1 MTSRSPRK
9 LDGSGRP
16 VRPLLEAFKLTK
28 TYGTVQAVR
37 GVDFSLAENSYVTLL
52 GPSGC
57 GKTSILRMIGGF
69 ENVSSGALSLD
80 GNRLDETAANLRPI
94 NTVFQSYAL
103 FPHLSVL
110 ENVAFG
116 LSYRDVAKT
125 QIKLLAMEA
134 LKTVQMEA
142 MVERRPRQLSGGQQQ
157 RVALA
162 RAIVNE
168 PRLLLLDEPLS
179 ALDRRMRKDMQI
191 ELKDLQ
197 RRLGMTF
204 LHVTHDQEEAFAL
217 SDQIIVMRDGQ
228 IEQQGTPEDIYAHPE
243 TAYVADFIGGA
254 ACIPAK
260 VQGNDKA
267 RVVLET
273 AFGTFTVPGEAA
285 LEKGD
290 KAVLCLR
297 PEQVSIAQ
305 ATARE
310 IEGSATLKARVV
322 HQVYRGS
329 DWLLECDCGDQIV
342 QVLHRDTPPAI
353 GDDVSLT
360 FETTKVW
367 AAPADKRVV
376 SAPGSGVA

>member
-1 MTSRSPRK
+1 MTSPSPRQ
-9 LDGSGRP
+9 LDGSGRFT
-16 VRPLLEAFKLTK
+16 RPLLEAFKLTK

-37 GVDFSLAENSYVTLL
+37 GVDFALAENSYVTLL

-69 ENVSSGALSLD
+69 ESVSSGAVSLD
-80 GNRLDETAANLRPI
+80 GKRLDETAANLRPI
-94 NTVFQSYAL
+94 NTVFQNYAL

-116 LSYRDVAKT
+116 LSYRNVAKT
-125 QIKLLAMEA
+125 QIKLLAMNA

-142 MVERRPRQLSGGQQQ
+142 MADRRPRQLSGGQQQ

-217 SDQIIVMRDGQ
+217 SDQIIVMRDGL
-228 IEQQGTPEDIYAHPE
+228 IEQQGTPEAIYAQPE

-254 ACIPAK
+254 ACIPAE
-260 VQGNDKA
+260 VKA
-267 RVVLET
+267 REDANVVLET
-273 AFGTFTVPGEAA
+273 AFGSFAVPGVSTLNA
-285 LEKGD
+285 GG
-290 KAVLCLR
+290 KAVLCVR
-297 PEQVSIAQ
+297 PEQVCVAHAETEGKAQ
-305 ATARE
+305 
-310 IEGSATLKARVV
+310 LKARVV

-329 DWLLECDCGDQIV
+329 DWLLDCTCGGQVV
-342 QVLHRDTPPAI
+342 QVLHREVPPSVGEDITLAFDTA
-353 GDDVSLT
+353 
-360 FETTKVW
+360 KVW
-367 AAPADKRVV
+367 AAAVEARAVTPPETGAV
-376 SAPGSGVA
+376 

>member
-69 ENVSSGALSLD
+69 ESVSSGALSLD

-142 MVERRPRQLSGGQQQ
+142 MVDRRPRQLSGGQQQ

-254 ACIPAK
+254 ACIPAN
-260 VQGNDKA
+260 VLGNEKA
-267 RVVLET
+267 KFVLET

-342 QVLHRDTPPAI
+342 QVLHRDNPPAI
-353 GDDVSLT
+353 GNDVSLT

-376 SAPGSGVA
+376 SASGSGVA

>member
-1 MTSRSPRK
+1 MTSRSSRK
-9 LDGSGRP
+9 LEGGGRSA
-16 VRPLLEAFKLTK
+16 RPLLEAFKLTK

-37 GVDFSLAENSYVTLL
+37 GVDFALSENSYVTLL

-69 ENVSSGALSLD
+69 ESVSSGALSLD
-80 GNRLDETAANLRPI
+80 GNRLDETAANQRPI
-94 NTVFQSYAL
+94 NTVFQNYAL

-116 LSYRDVAKT
+116 LSYRDVAKS
-125 QIKLLAMEA
+125 QIKALAMDA

-142 MVERRPRQLSGGQQQ
+142 MADRRPRQLSGGQQQ

-217 SDQIIVMRDGQ
+217 SDQIIVMRDGR
-228 IEQQGTPEDIYAHPE
+228 IEQQGSPEAIYAQPE

-254 ACIPAK
+254 ACIPAD
-260 VQGNDKA
+260 VIVREETN
-267 RVVLET
+267 VVLKS
-273 AFGTFTVPGEAA
+273 AFGTFTVPSVPSLSMG
-285 LEKGD
+285 G

-297 PEQVSIAQ
+297 PEQVSVVQ
-305 ATARE
+305 AE
-310 IEGSATLKARVV
+310 PEGKATLKARVV

-342 QVLHRDTPPAI
+342 QVLHRDTPPAV
-353 GDDVSLT
+353 GDDVILAFDTS
-360 FETTKVW
+360 KVW
-367 AAPADKRVV
+367 AAAADPRVATL
-376 SAPGSGVA
+376 SETGAA

>member
-1 MTSRSPRK
+1 MTSRSSRK
-9 LDGSGRP
+9 PDGGGRSA
-16 VRPLLEAFKLTK
+16 RPLLEAFKLNK

-37 GVDFSLAENSYVTLL
+37 GVDFALSENSYVTLL

-69 ENVSSGALSLD
+69 ESVSSGALALD
-80 GNRLDETAANLRPI
+80 GNRLDETAANQRPI
-94 NTVFQSYAL
+94 NTVFQNYAL

-116 LSYRDVAKT
+116 LSYRDVAKSR
-125 QIKLLAMEA
+125 IKVLAMDA

-142 MVERRPRQLSGGQQQ
+142 MADRRPRQLSGGQQQ

-217 SDQIIVMRDGQ
+217 SDQIIVMRDGL
-228 IEQQGTPEDIYAHPE
+228 IEQQGTPEAIYAKPE
-243 TAYVADFIGGA
+243 TAYVADFIGGS
-254 ACIPAK
+254 ACISAD
-260 VQGNDKA
+260 VTGREEAN
-267 RVVLET
+267 VVLKS
-273 AFGTFTVPGEAA
+273 AFGTFTVPGVPT
-285 LEKGD
+285 LNIGD

-297 PEQVSIAQ
+297 PEQVSVVQ
-305 ATARE
+305 AE
-310 IEGSATLKARVV
+310 PEGKAILKARVV

-342 QVLHRDTPPAI
+342 QVLHRDTPPAV
-353 GDDVSLT
+353 GDDVTLAFDTS
-360 FETTKVW
+360 KVW
-367 AAPADKRVV
+367 AAAADPRAGTP
-376 SAPGSGVA
+376 SETGAA